1 MTPKLYAQPFDI
13 SATGFYFEKVEQYEE
28 LAAKALNDFGQ
39 PVEEFEIQFIDGERI
54 DCELARAW
62 ELNQVN
68 FEEFL
73 ESAADWDDERKRHYI
88 IAVGECG
95 YGHFDVMD
103 DPESVE
109 IDLYAVSGL
118 RDLAEQFVEE
128 GLFGEIPESLQF
140 YIDYEAIARDLAAD
154 YSETHIAG
162 EDFVYA
168 CR

>member
-1 MTPKLYAQPFDI
+1 MLTLLRRP
-13 SATGFYFEKVEQYEE
+13 
-28 LAAKALNDFGQ
+28 
-39 PVEEFEIQFIDGERI
+39 
-54 DCELARAW
+54 
-62 ELNQVN
+62 
-68 FEEFL
+68 
-73 ESAADWDDERKRHYI
+73 
-88 IAVGECG
+88 G